1 MVYLYTGIKGGKFMK
16 IYIIKLL
23 GLITAVSILL
33 SGCASIGSGKNDDI
47 YTGTIEADSYFITS
61 EVSGKVLELQAVQG
75 SNIKKGDKICRVD
88 SRMYEI
94 QKSGAEG
101 ALSIAQ
107 SKLDSIP
114 SSTGDDVIKQAK
126 GAVKQAQSAVDLLQA
141 QIDKCNIV
149 SDNEGM
155 ITDIY
160 THIGEL
166 VSPGMNIARLSSTK
180 DKYVK
185 VYIEESRRDK
195 VKVGDNLD
203 LNYNGKKL
211 TTGHIIYISPESE
224 FTPKNIETKSEKEKT
239 VFEVK
244 IAVDE
249 PDRAAAGM
257 LVDVTLK

>member
-1 MVYLYTGIKGGKFMK
+1 
-16 IYIIKLL
+16 
-23 GLITAVSILL
+23 
-33 SGCASIGSGKNDDI
+33 
-47 YTGTIEADSYFITS
+47 
-61 EVSGKVLELQAVQG
+61 
-75 SNIKKGDKICRVD
+75 
-88 SRMYEI
+88 
-94 QKSGAEG
+94 
-101 ALSIAQ
+101 
-107 SKLDSIP
+107 
-114 SSTGDDVIKQAK
+114 
-126 GAVKQAQSAVDLLQA
+126 
-141 QIDKCNIV
+141 
-149 SDNEGM
+149 M